1 MTAIHHPT
9 LASDALALPEEE
21 RATLALL
28 LVDSLAEPVAT
39 SWPDALVVELKRRS
53 DDLKSGRVRR
63 LSSDEV
69 FGTSL

>member
-9 LASDALALPEEE
+9 LASDAFALPEDE

-28 LVDSLAEPVAT
+28 LVDSLVEPVAN

-53 DDLKSGRVRR
+53 EDLKSRRVRG
-63 LSSDEV
+63 LSSEEV